1 MVRHF
6 YFIVK
11 TLFFQ
16 SYINYMIEKSLLE
29 IGAVKLSPQN
39 PFTWTSGIKS
49 PIYCDNRKLL
59 SYPKVRSEIAKE
71 FANLIQQKFN
81 TCEVIAGVSTAGIPW
96 GCLIAD
102 ILDLPFVYVRPT
114 PKVHG
119 MGNQIEGDIQDFKN
133 VVIVEDLISTGISSS
148 KVVDVLKQQ
157 GMNVLGVVSVFDY
170 QLPVSKQLDIERYS
184 LGNYKNLCKI
194 AVELNYIS
202 TDMLDSLESWR
213 LSTQI

>member
-1 MVRHF
+1 
-6 YFIVK
+6 
-11 TLFFQ
+11 
-16 SYINYMIEKSLLE
+16 MIEKSLLE

>member
-1 MVRHF
+1 
-6 YFIVK
+6 
-11 TLFFQ
+11 
-16 SYINYMIEKSLLE
+16 MIEKSLLE

-59 SYPKVRSEIAKE
+59 SYPKVRCEITKE

-114 PKVHG
+114 PKAHG

-170 QLPVSKQLDIERYS
+170 QLPISDKNLSIERYS
-184 LGNYKNLCKI
+184 LGNYKSLCKV
-194 AVELNYIS
+194 AVELNQIS
-202 TDMLDSLESWR
+202 EDMLVELENWR
-213 LSTQI
+213 VSI

>member
-1 MVRHF
+1 
-6 YFIVK
+6 
-11 TLFFQ
+11 
-16 SYINYMIEKSLLE
+16 MIEKSLLE
-29 IGAVKLSPQN
+29 IGAVKLNPQN

-59 SYPKVRSEIAKE
+59 SYPKVRSEITKE

-96 GCLIAD
+96 GCLIAE

-114 PKVHG
+114 PKEHG

-148 KVVDVLKQQ
+148 KVVDVLKKQ

-170 QLPVSKQLDIERYS
+170 QLPVSKKLDVERYS
-184 LGNYKNLCKI
+184 LGNYKSLCKV
-194 AVELNYIS
+194 AVDLGYIS
-202 TDMLDSLESWR
+202 NEMLDGLESWR
-213 LSTQI
+213 ISIEN